1 MFVPAGVGEGHLMG
15 ALPREW
21 NRSVGVSL
29 SEGANRATTD
39 ADVSAPGAGVRT
51 VVVTAQE
58 DLEVAREVTRVLG

>member
-1 MFVPAGVGEGHLMG
+1 
-15 ALPREW
+15 
-21 NRSVGVSL
+21 VSL